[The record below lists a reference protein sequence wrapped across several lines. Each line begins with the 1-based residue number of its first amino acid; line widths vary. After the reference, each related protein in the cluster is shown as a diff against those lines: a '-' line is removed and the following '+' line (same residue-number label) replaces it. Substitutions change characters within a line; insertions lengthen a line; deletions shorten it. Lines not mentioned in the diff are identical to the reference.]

1 MKKKTENWFELVVK
15 SVSVI
20 QGFTDQD
27 VTVNVMTQIV
37 FMVDALTDAYIT
49 MTWTRSVFGIISVS
63 VTTVGLVNTAQH
75 LQNVSNPR

>member
-1 MKKKTENWFELVVK
+1 M
-15 SVSVI
+15 SAI

-49 MTWTRSVFGIISVS
+49 MTWTRSVFGIIFVS
-63 VTTVGLVNTAQH
+63 VTMDGLVNIAQNH
-75 LQNVSNPR
+75 QNA